1 MKRRNLNAFRGVF
14 YFPGGG
20 CMTEIEARLLR
31 NVEDLRLRVE
41 ELEWKLKIEKIAE
54 ELYKLQKL
62 YLS

>member
-1 MKRRNLNAFRGVF
+1 
-14 YFPGGG
+14 
-20 CMTEIEARLLR
+20 MTEIEARLLR

-41 ELEWKLKIEKIAE
+41 ELERKLKIEKIAE